1 MNLAEYQKFVE
12 YQKSKDKNANKV
24 WQKLSYMSINIVLD
38 LKARL
43 AWEKKK
49 RIITSEISTI
59 SMQWSLKCG
68 VVFFASDTFQA
79 AFVDFPFM
87 MFTKVLIKEFARIL
101 IYVCKIFNCG
111 MSSKTLLLM
120 YLVIVEKKF

>member
-12 YQKSKDKNANKV
+12 YQKSKGKNANKV

-43 AWEKKK
+43 VWEKKK
-49 RIITSEISTI
+49 RIITSEISSI

-68 VVFFASDTFQA
+68 VVFFGEWYF
-79 AFVDFPFM
+79 
-87 MFTKVLIKEFARIL
+87 
-101 IYVCKIFNCG
+101 
-111 MSSKTLLLM
+111 SSRLRWFSFHDV
-120 YLVIVEKKF
+120 Y